1 MTAIKSTPK
10 AALYQSKRFKWAYQR
25 KTRVKKEMKEVE
37 YQSRQSVQIKE
48 KEKMIIETDWYT
60 YFSLSSYWNVFLKE
74 KKLDNPQF

>member
-1 MTAIKSTPK
+1 
-10 AALYQSKRFKWAYQR
+10 
-25 KTRVKKEMKEVE
+25 MKEVE